1 MDKQTL
7 ALEKIHEVILVSLNL
22 TKRGS
27 DRDNTILLNFV
38 YDNFEEYYEEEKEW
52 HIVAFS
58 TLKRKFGAVLKN
70 YMNKQLVNF
79 RKRFDWDDHQLND
92 WLYQTIQLNIDT
104 YMQIVKK
111 KYPKLYDDIEKRN
124 IEGLAF

>member
-7 ALEKIHEVILVSLNL
+7 ALEKIHEFILVSLNL

-58 TLKRKFGAVLKN
+58 TLKRKFGSVLKN

-79 RKRFDWDDHQLND
+79 RTRFDWDEHQLND
-92 WLYQTIQLNIDT
+92 WLYQTIQMNIDT